1 MKVDS
6 GSKYERNLQ
15 SHRQK
20 MKDRTLQRERSLEP
34 QRELSQLEST
44 KKDLQIAP
52 DDVDDNS
59 ETSDTQTIV
68 REIDEVETIENQNVD
83 DDQLHRSAETRS
95 ADRNL
100 KQEL

>member
-1 MKVDS
+1 
-6 GSKYERNLQ
+6 
-15 SHRQK
+15 